1 MLKTAGAMLNGEVDS
16 LPAEASGLTHAL
28 IAPCGIRVCD
38 GVTAVQFSLV
48 PNGVFCF
55 FRGRRFYFVER
66 RDVALAIKRER
77 KVELLDIYR
86 AEVKKSSALVFT
98 NYRGLSVANLQSLR
112 VKLGETNTGFMV
124 VKNTLLGIALE
135 ENGLP
140 NPDSLLSGP
149 NAVAFV
155 GEDIGRSVKSILD
168 WIKAEKIGEVS
179 GALLGNS
186 VLDAKNAEL
195 LADLPSK
202 DQVRAMLLGAINA
215 PASSLA
221 RIVSAPTASLARVIN
236 AHAEQNSEAA

>member
-1 MLKTAGAMLNGEVDS
+1 
-16 LPAEASGLTHAL
+16 
-28 IAPCGIRVCD
+28 
-38 GVTAVQFSLV
+38 
-48 PNGVFCF
+48 
-55 FRGRRFYFVER
+55 
-66 RDVALAIKRER
+66 LAIKRER

-86 AEVKKSSALVFT
+86 AEVKKSSALIFT

-112 VKLGETNTGFMV
+112 VKLRETNTGFMV

-155 GEDIGRSVKSILD
+155 GDDIGRGVKSLLD

-186 VLDAKNAEL
+186 VLDGKNAEA
-195 LADLPSK
+195 LADLPTK
-202 DQVRAMLLGAINA
+202 EQVLAQVLGAVNA
-215 PASSLA
+215 PASNLA
-221 RIVSAPTASLARVIN
+221 RMLTAPSASLVRVLNARVEQQSSN
-236 AHAEQNSEAA
+236 AA

>member
-1 MLKTAGAMLNGEVDS
+1 MVASYACRHEV
-16 LPAEASGLTHAL
+16 
-28 IAPCGIRVCD
+28 
-38 GVTAVQFSLV
+38 VQFPLM
-48 PNGVFCF
+48 PNGVFCIV
-55 FRGRRFYFVER
+55 RGRRFIFVER

-86 AEVKKSSALVFT
+86 AEVKKSSALIFT

-112 VKLGETNTGFMV
+112 AKLSETNTGFMV
-124 VKNTLLGIALE
+124 VKNTLLGIALKE
-135 ENGLP
+135 SGLP

-155 GEDIGRSVKSILD
+155 GEDIGRGVKSLLD

-186 VLDAKNAEL
+186 VLDAKNAEA
-195 LADLPSK
+195 LADLPTK
-202 DQVRAMLLGAINA
+202 EQVLAQVLGAINA

-221 RIVSAPTASLARVIN
+221 RMLTAPSASLVRVIN
-236 AHAEQNSEAA
+236 ARVEQQSGNAA